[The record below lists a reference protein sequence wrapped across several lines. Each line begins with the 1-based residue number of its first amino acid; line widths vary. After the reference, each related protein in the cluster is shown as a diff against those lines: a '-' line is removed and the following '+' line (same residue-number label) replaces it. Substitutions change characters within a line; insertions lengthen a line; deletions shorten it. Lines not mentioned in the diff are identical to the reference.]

1 MLKSFS
7 LQEKS
12 WIMYD
17 WANSAY
23 SIIISSVILPLFYKS
38 ITTGE
43 GIAPNLADSYWG
55 YATSAAT
62 LVIAISAPLLG
73 TIGDYP
79 KWKMRLFK
87 SFFLIGVVA
96 TAALSFTDNWRL
108 LLVFY
113 MLTTIGFSGANIF
126 YDAFLVDVATEERM
140 DRVST
145 YGFAMG
151 YIGGST
157 IPFVLSILLI
167 MFGENIGIPRTVA
180 IKASFLFT
188 AFWWIAFTI
197 PMLRNV
203 KQRYF
208 VPASEHIIHDSFGR
222 LYKTL
227 HQIRS
232 HKKMFLFLI
241 AYFFYIDGLNTIIH
255 MAAVFGDSIG
265 IVSDMLMIA
274 VLVIPILSFP
284 FTILYGKLAK
294 RFGSKK
300 MILVGIVIY
309 LLACLLAFRM
319 TTAVEF
325 WILATLVA
333 TSQGGIQA
341 LSRSYF
347 AKLVPKEN
355 ANEYF
360 GFYNILG
367 KFAAIMGPA
376 LYALTSQLTGDSRN
390 GLASISLLFIIGGV
404 LMLRTEEN

>member
-87 SFFLIGVVA
+87 SFFLLGVFA

-126 YDAFLVDVATEERM
+126 YDAFLVDVATEDRM

-167 MFGENIGIPRTVA
+167 MFGERIGIPRTTA
-180 IKASFLFT
+180 IKSAFLFT
-188 AFWWIAFTI
+188 ASWWIAFTI

-208 VPASEHIIHDSFGR
+208 VPATEHIIHDSFAR

-309 LLACLLAFRM
+309 LFACLLAFRM
-319 TTAVEF
+319 TTALEF

-404 LMLRTEEN
+404 LMLRTADN